1 GARQGARRIGPG
13 CITVRAPA
21 LGTPQRRA
29 VDLGPGAV
37 PQPGDTIQF
46 TITIPKTSSPAAN
59 AISLRDDMPPFLRMI
74 PGSVVAPPGAT
85 VSASATGGSA
95 GTGFVQVDGIVIPA
109 NVPSVPGTFSGQG
122 FTEADF
128 NGAGVPAG
136 GINGRQL
143 CNQGAVSAPFLPMPL
158 QTDNPDTAPPSDP
171 TCVTLLFAPRLGGDK
186 VSAPA

>member
-37 PQPGDTIQF
+37 PQPGDTMQF

-74 PGSVVAPPGAT
+74 PASVVAPPGAT
-85 VSASATGGSA
+85 VSASATVGAS

-109 NVPSVPGTFSGQG
+109 NAPSVTVTFSAHV
-122 FTEADF
+122 FTEAEF
-128 NGAGVPAG
+128 NAAGVPSS
-136 GINGRQL
+136 GIN
-143 CNQGAVSAPFLPMPL
+143 
-158 QTDNPDTAPPSDP
+158 
-171 TCVTLLFAPRLGGDK
+171 
-186 VSAPA
+186 